1 MSTVTARI
9 NEIKQPKGGYIKLSQ
24 FSVEEIAD
32 GNILN
37 ISENIHPTVIGMAV
51 DYLTRYMMGA
61 KIEKAFEISLR
72 GATIAR
78 DCGRNVEETK
88 QYLKHIKGLD
98 DDSIINACKM
108 VTFDVWYRNSPSI
121 ATTSKPAS
129 ETNPDCDTIQNIR
142 IMVERSMSFFKKY
155 GPITKDG
162 FTFETAGYTK
172 TVNAGDG
179 DFLTNDTLWDFKVSK
194 SNPKS
199 TNTLQVL
206 MYWIMGQH
214 SGKEEFK
221 GIKKLGIFNPR
232 LNKIYTLNIEDIPKE
247 IIKTVESDVI
257 CYWNENLFNVIMDS
271 KEGAN
276 G

>member
-9 NEIKQPKGGYIKLSQ
+9 NDIKQPKGGYIKPSQ
-24 FSVEEIAD
+24 FSVEEIDD
-32 GNILN
+32 GKILN
-37 ISENIHPTVIGMAV
+37 TSENIHPTVIGMAV

-78 DCGRNVEETK
+78 SLGRNVEETK

-108 VTFDVWYRNSPSI
+108 VTFDVWYRNSPRALI
-121 ATTSKPAS
+121 SKPAA

-162 FTFETAGYTK
+162 FAFEVAGYTP
-172 TVNAGDG
+172 TVSAGDG

-194 SNPKS
+194 LYPKS
-199 TNTLQVL
+199 KNTLQLL

-221 GIKKLGIFNPR
+221 EIKKLGIFNPR

-247 IIKTVESDVI
+247 TIKAVESDVI
-257 CYWNENLFNVIMDS
+257 CY
-271 KEGAN
+271 
-276 G
+276 